1 LNITTTGQVFAG
13 TYMPETERRHPEN
26 KQLRE
31 KINHIQ
37 DVSKQLL
44 TLIHHV
50 QKETMASARSGQVV
64 DLPNEALAASL
75 SDAFEGQRS
84 AISRIQQDIRGVVPT
99 IKSAALISDAER
111 AALML

>member
-1 LNITTTGQVFAG
+1 
-13 TYMPETERRHPEN
+13 MPERERRHPEN

-37 DVSKQLL
+37 DLSQQLL

-50 QKETMASARSGQVV
+50 RKETVASARAGHVL
-64 DLPNEALAASL
+64 DLPNVALAASL

-84 AISRIQQDIRGVVPT
+84 AISLIQQDIRGVAAT
-99 IKSAALISDAER
+99 IKSAALITDEER
-111 AALML
+111 AALMLGNID

>member
-1 LNITTTGQVFAG
+1 
-13 TYMPETERRHPEN
+13 MPERERRHPEN

-37 DVSKQLL
+37 DLSQQLL

-50 QKETMASARSGQVV
+50 QDETMASARAGQVL
-64 DLPNEALAASL
+64 DLPNADLAASL

-84 AISRIQQDIRGVVPT
+84 AMARIQQDIRGVVPMV
-99 IKSAALISDAER
+99 KSTALITDAER
-111 AALML
+111 DALLLRKTD